1 MNSIIIK
8 PLVTEKSMSDVTKG
22 KYAFVVAKD
31 ATKAAIKAAIK
42 QQFHVTVVSVVT
54 SVQKGKTQR
63 VGIRRTEVD
72 RSVVKK
78 ATVTVKKGDKIG
90 LFEPGGEEEVKKEK
104 KAEKKEE
111 KKEQKETKK

>member
-8 PLVTEKSMSDVTKG
+8 PLITEKSMADVSKG

-31 ATKAAIKAAIK
+31 ASKAAIKAAIK
-42 QQFHVTVVSVVT
+42 AQFNVTVMSVAT
-54 SVQKGKTQR
+54 SVQKGKTHR
-63 VGIRRTEVD
+63 VGVKRVEVD
-72 RSVVKK
+72 RSTVKK

-104 KAEKKEE
+104 KK
-111 KKEQKETKK
+111 